1 MLWAFRPFKTGEVM
15 EDNSNVYPETLK
27 DEEQAERTGRP
38 AVSYPTSAPAAD
50 PQRVYEP
57 VPPSDK
63 EEETGSGVGRTIYKI
78 VRAVLYLA
86 YIGWSVLTCIRLW
99 TELPGK
105 GILQHV
111 TQYATMLLAPAIIID
126 LILRIIRRIV
136 YGKKAR
142 RLMRERWALTGL
154 ILTLALVF
162 VVWMLLWKYVVKDL
176 AGL

>member
-1 MLWAFRPFKTGEVM
+1 M
-15 EDNSNVYPETLK
+15 EDKSNGFPETLK
-27 DEEQAERTGRP
+27 DNSQTPETNKP
-38 AVSYPTSAPAAD
+38 VVSYPTSAPAAD

-57 VPPSDK
+57 VPPSEK
-63 EEETGSGVGRTIYKI
+63 EEETGSGAGRTIYKI

-126 LILRIIRRIV
+126 LILRILRRIV

-142 RLMRERWALTGL
+142 RLIRERWVLTGL

-162 VVWMLLWKYVVKDL
+162 VVWMMLWKYVVKDL

>member
-1 MLWAFRPFKTGEVM
+1 M
-15 EDNSNVYPETLK
+15 EDKSNFFLETMK
-27 DEEQAERTGRP
+27 DSSQSEGMNRP

-50 PQRVYEP
+50 SQRVYEP
-57 VPPSDK
+57 VPSAEKK
-63 EEETGSGVGRTIYKI
+63 EESGSGSGRMAYKI
-78 VRAVLYLA
+78 IRAIMYIA
-86 YIGWSVLTCIRLW
+86 YVGWSVLTCIRLW

-105 GILQHV
+105 GLLQHI
-111 TQYATMLLAPAIIID
+111 TQYATMLLAPAILID
-126 LILRIIRRIV
+126 VILRILRRII

-142 RLMRERWALTGL
+142 RLIRERWTLTGL